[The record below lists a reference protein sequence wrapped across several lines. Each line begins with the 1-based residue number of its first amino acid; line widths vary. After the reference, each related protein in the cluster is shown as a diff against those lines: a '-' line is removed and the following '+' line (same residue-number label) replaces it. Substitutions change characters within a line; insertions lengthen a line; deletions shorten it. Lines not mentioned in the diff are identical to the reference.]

1 MLIKSLTLNNFRQ
14 FTNSQTITF
23 STDENKKV
31 TFIMAES
38 GVGKTTLIQSFQWIL
53 YGTCKYNKILN
64 ESVKNDMLPGRSA
77 VVSGTLLINH
87 GNIDYSITRKQT
99 YYKANTQVR
108 PDDSVLE
115 INYTDPDGISKQER
129 GRDAKLIIKKIMQ
142 QDLFPYFFLEGESL
156 TKVGEQMARGKSGSN
171 SEFVKAIKGL
181 LGFNFLYEEK
191 KHLNSVVTD
200 YNSKIATST
209 LNSTLSN
216 VINDIAKQQ
225 ENISV
230 YTERKNNID
239 AEISDYQS
247 KRDALMDK
255 LMKIG
260 EIESDQRR
268 AKNLTLTLPSQLDS
282 IHRKEK
288 NLFDKFSSSVFY
300 FIAGSMLDDAKEVM
314 KNSDSMD
321 KGIPGMN
328 VDAINYMLKNHQCIC
343 GEKLV
348 EGSEH
353 WKLLN
358 DLLNYLPPNN
368 IGFELK
374 TFSNDMNQIK
384 SQAQS
389 FDVDFLNL
397 RKDLKD
403 AIDDYDSKVDEL
415 RELNEKI
422 GGVSEDVGALKR
434 QEQGYNEK
442 ISDLS
447 SEKRQKDDLI
457 ANCNCRIRE
466 LEKQKNVL
474 QEQDERTKKF
484 QAYSREADYLKGRIE
499 RYIAKREG
507 EKRIQLSDSI
517 NAIFKDFYQENITFK
532 VDRDYGV
539 HIQTF
544 NQELLDDFT
553 SGGQDVAV
561 ALAFIG
567 AIIKISSEKETKEED
582 SMDGTDEEKEPYPLV
597 MDAPTSNFGMKQ
609 MKSFSKIMPKI
620 TDQIIVFINDK
631 DGPILKNL
639 LAADIGSVW
648 TLRKEQGDSYRTT
661 ILKGAE

>member
-300 FIAGSMLDDAKEVM
+300 FIAGSMLDDTKEVM

-499 RYIAKREG
+499 RYIAKRED

-544 NQELLDDFT
+544 NQELSDDFT

-648 TLRKEQGDSYRTT
+648 TLRKEQGDSYHTT